1 MLAIAFTWTGGGL
14 NPWLAVGCMVV
25 VFVGALVQSS
35 VGIGLGLIASPI
47 LGLADPE
54 FVPVALLVAILP
66 MTVTMAIRERQ
77 SIDRTGLGWAIV
89 GRLPGTI
96 LGAWIA
102 ARASHT
108 TLAIVIAIV
117 VLCAVIGSASGVHFA
132 PTKRNLAISG
142 AASGFGGTAAGIGGP
157 PMALTYQHSDP
168 ATMRATLALFFVVG
182 IFMSFTTL
190 TIAGVVGRRELQL
203 GLLLVPASLLG
214 VWVSKYT
221 APRLPAERVRPLVLG
236 LCAISA
242 IILLLEA
249 ALT

>member
-1 MLAIAFTWTGGGL
+1 MTLASTFASTVGGL
-14 NPWLAVGCMVV
+14 DPWLAVGCMVV

-35 VGIGLGLIASPI
+35 IGIGLGLIASPI
-47 LGLADPE
+47 LGLVDPE

-66 MTVTMAIRERQ
+66 MTIAMAVRERE
-77 SIDRTGLGWAIV
+77 SIDRTGIGWAIG
-89 GRLPGTI
+89 GRVPGTI
-96 LGAWIA
+96 VGAWIA
-102 ARASHT
+102 AQASHT
-108 TLAIVIAIV
+108 TLAIVIAVV
-117 VLCAVIGSASGVHFA
+117 VLCAVIGSASGIHFA

-168 ATMRATLALFFVVG
+168 ATMRSTLALFFVVG
-182 IFMSFTTL
+182 IFISFTTL
-190 TIAGVVGRRELQL
+190 GIAGVIGRRELQL

-221 APRLPAERVRPLVLG
+221 AQRLPAERVRPLVLL

-249 ALT
+249 IL

>member
-1 MLAIAFTWTGGGL
+1 MMLGVLATSSVGGL

-35 VGIGLGLIASPI
+35 IGIGLGLIASPI

-66 MTVTMAIRERQ
+66 MTIAMAIREREA
-77 SIDRTGLGWAIV
+77 IDRAGIGWAIA

-96 LGAWIA
+96 VGAWIA
-102 ARASHT
+102 SRAGHT
-108 TLAIVIAIV
+108 TLAIIIAVV
-117 VLCAVIGSASGVHFA
+117 VLCAVAGSASGVQFA

-182 IFMSFTTL
+182 IVMSFTTL
-190 TIAGVVGRRELQL
+190 AVAGVIGRRELQL
-203 GLLLVPASLLG
+203 GALLVPASLLG
-214 VWVSKYT
+214 VWASKYT
-221 APRLPAERVRPLVLG
+221 APRLPAERMRPLVLS
-236 LCAISA
+236 LCAA
-242 IILLLEA
+242 AALILLLEA
-249 ALT
+249 AL